1 MVSIT
6 ETLKAA
12 NAKTAIDLGYM
23 KEVLLTNF
31 SITSGLLSLSKQDI
45 DINDNKDI
53 NDLKI

>member
-31 SITSGLLSLSKQDI
+31 SI
-45 DINDNKDI
+45 NDKN
-53 NDLKI
+53 LK